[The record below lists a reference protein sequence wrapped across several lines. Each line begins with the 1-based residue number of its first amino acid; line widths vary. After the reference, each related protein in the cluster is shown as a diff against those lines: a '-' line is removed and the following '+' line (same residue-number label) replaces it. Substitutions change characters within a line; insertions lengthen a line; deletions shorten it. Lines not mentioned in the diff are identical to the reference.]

1 MRIAAVCGYCHKGH
15 LDDPLQSGKMFSI
28 AGVFSHYFCML
39 FIFNSSQLG
48 ADNEGLFVF
57 YVEEVKKQIEVP
69 GKKESLF
76 RNGWC

>member
-1 MRIAAVCGYCHKGH
+1 
-15 LDDPLQSGKMFSI
+15 MFSI

-48 ADNEGLFVF
+48 ADNEGLFAF